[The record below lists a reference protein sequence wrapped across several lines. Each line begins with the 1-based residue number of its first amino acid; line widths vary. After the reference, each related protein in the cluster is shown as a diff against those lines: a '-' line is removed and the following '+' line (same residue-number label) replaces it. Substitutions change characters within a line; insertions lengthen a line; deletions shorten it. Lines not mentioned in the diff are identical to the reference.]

1 MLKQIVVKLFYVI
14 LLMFGNLY
22 DFSEDNNILVYDYCY
37 ENSIFEQEES
47 VEIELISEL
56 NNILIRTEYIN
67 NQNSNIKKDRNF
79 SIEIFKPPKLS

>member
-22 DFSEDNNILVYDYCY
+22 DFSEDNNIQVYDYCY

-56 NNILIRTEYIN
+56 NNLLIRTEYIN

-79 SIEIFKPPKLS
+79 SVEIFKPPKLS